1 MATVIDSLDEIALPA
16 PGAKQRGVLRFS
28 NPQLRDWSWPYI
40 VIRGQEDGPRL
51 ALISGVH
58 PAEYP
63 SIEANIRLA
72 RELDPATLRGTVVS
86 MPVVDVPAFLP
97 RTPFVCPIDNKN
109 PNRFFPGDPNGTF
122 TDAMDDAIFRAVIQ
136 PSDYLIDLHG
146 GDMVEALVPFSISV
160 ASGNDEVDNAAL
172 GLARTFGLPY
182 HIVQRPQGGAIGG
195 TTTHASAA
203 AGIPAII
210 AEAGGVGQL
219 TEAETVI
226 LYDGV
231 ENVLRHLGML
241 AGAPQH
247 KPDPI
252 LIERFTWLSSPAE
265 GMWYSAVSVGDHVA
279 AGQVVGRIGNLYG
292 DPLAEITA
300 PRSGD
305 VLFLT
310 TSPAM
315 KDGGLL
321 LAIGER

>member
-1 MATVIDSLDEIALPA
+1 MPDIIESLDEITLPA
-16 PGAKQRGVLRFS
+16 PGAKQRGALRFS
-28 NPQLRDWSWPYI
+28 NPQLTEWSWPYT
-40 VIRGQEDGPRL
+40 VTRGQADGPRL

-63 SIEANIRLA
+63 AIEANIRLTRA
-72 RELDPATLRGTVVS
+72 LDPAALQGTIVS
-86 MPVVDVPAFLP
+86 MPIVDMPAFLP
-97 RTPFVCPIDNKN
+97 RTPFVCPIDGKN
-109 PNRFFPGDPNGTF
+109 PNRFFPGNPDGTF

-160 ASGNDEVDNAAL
+160 ASGNDDVDEAAL
-172 GLARTFGLPY
+172 GLARAFGLPY

-219 TEAETVI
+219 TERETEI
-226 LYDGV
+226 LADGI

-241 AGAPQH
+241 AGAPQQ

-265 GMWYSAVSVGDHVA
+265 GMWYASAKVGDHVA
-279 AGQVVGRIGNLYG
+279 AGQVVGRIGSLYG
-292 DPLAEITA
+292 DTLADVTA
-300 PRSGD
+300 PHAGD
-305 VLFLT
+305 VLFVT